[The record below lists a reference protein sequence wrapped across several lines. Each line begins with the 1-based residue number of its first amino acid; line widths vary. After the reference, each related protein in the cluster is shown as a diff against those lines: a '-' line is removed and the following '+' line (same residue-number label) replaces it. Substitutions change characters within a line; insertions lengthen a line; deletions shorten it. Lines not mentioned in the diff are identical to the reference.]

1 MSLVYRLSINPAGT
15 YLSTNDD
22 PASVTSRLLLSNL
35 GASAGSI
42 IALSQVGA
50 YATWAQASDTSTT
63 LLGLFVDANGQALPA
78 EVYVPYTSRTQ
89 SSGQNT
95 DIGPDFLIDGSGI
108 TQVKVPVGAVAM
120 IFSPN
125 DPFFSDNWDP
135 NGDYAVLAQV
145 VDSQTSLA
153 GSDLLFGTNGN
164 DLLVGGAGNDTLKGG
179 AGNDTLLG
187 GMGND
192 NFLAGPGNDVI
203 DGGVQTR
210 WPWIPSTSG
219 DNDVIDLSGN
229 SVGASINLSLRTI
242 ALNSPGSGTTTYS
255 HIENIYGTTSQD
267 TVTGRTSQSATVG
280 DGTSLFFYMN
290 GGSDVFNFDGYGVQQ
305 PWTGGV
311 TVSYGWSKTGV
322 RMQAL
327 SDNTASVSYGASG
340 SQLAGMDTLRN
351 ITQVADSP
359 FDDVFDLTQLRVNH
373 LGYMTDTERNTS
385 FFTVALYRGGHD
397 TVMGAGDVTLNF
409 SSINGSLNGKG
420 LTLDLTTGSVD
431 LSQLM
436 YNNAVLGIV
445 DFSGVRGVVG
455 TYFDDVLTGGVN
467 DKFEFF
473 QGQAGNDTI
482 NGGSGFDSAYYVS
495 SNEGIVV
502 HLAEGWAAS
511 ASQGFDTLR
520 SVEEIRGSS
529 FDDVYDARG
538 FTGGATSTTRNVGS
552 YWYGLNAFH
561 PGGGD
566 DLIYGNGATRI
577 SYENAM
583 VGVVVDLGQ
592 GYADARLASDKAL
605 EAYLT
610 VGHDVFSG
618 VAEARGTALDDL
630 LIGGGAGRI
639 TMGLPVEYF
648 MGFAGN
654 DTIDGLDGWDVVSY
668 GNAPGAIQ
676 VNLTL
681 STGQVQDGYGFT
693 DTLRHIEEIAGTNLS
708 DTFVG
713 DANNNTFQPLLG
725 NDSID
730 GGGGY
735 DEVNYA
741 GSNVGVTVRLA
752 AWVGSSGSLPTGYTG
767 SSLKEDGAID
777 VFKNIEGVEGSGYND
792 LLVGDNGNNR
802 LDGRGGFDTID
813 GGNGIDW
820 VEYNQAVQG
829 VVVDLS
835 QGLALDD
842 GQGIG
847 NAPQNEAVESDVL
860 LNIENVMGGYG
871 NDLITGDAGANYL
884 MGEAGADTLVGG
896 AGNDTLDG
904 GQYTDWRTSNDR
916 NWASYQSSTQAVV
929 VDLSGITGDGNSGQ
943 GTAQDGMGG
952 IDTLMRIEA
961 VRGSDYNDRIIGSAA
976 GAIEWFMGGAGND
989 TIDGGNISDDYDSY
1003 SYNFAAYWESPSGV
1017 NVNLSTG
1024 VATGGAGVDSLTRI
1038 NGVYGSTS
1046 ADVLTGSNA
1055 YAYAE
1060 IFWGN
1065 AGNDTIN
1072 GMGGND
1078 VVRYDNAST
1087 AVQVNLATGVA
1098 FDGQGGVDTLL
1109 NIEMINGSAFD
1120 DLLIG
1125 GASANGSGVVDG
1137 LEAFTG
1143 NAGNDTI
1150 DGGAG
1155 LDRVDYINSPDAVTV
1170 VLGGDGTGYAL
1181 DGFGGRDTLL
1191 HIEAVRASSHDD
1203 LLVASARNSYRTD
1216 GYHEEFE
1223 GLEGNDTIDASAGAA
1238 TMALYV
1244 HSAAGVVVNL
1254 ATGTASDGFGGT
1266 DSLIAV
1272 DGVAGSR
1279 FADVLIGDGSNNW
1292 LTGNGGD
1299 DTIMAGN
1306 GNDTLTGGTGNDWL
1320 DGGADNDLARF
1331 SGLRSEYT
1339 VTLTATGQVLVTDLV
1354 QGRDG
1359 VDVLSHIEQLSFVDT
1374 TLSAPV
1380 VQGVQ
1385 GVAYDWKNHML
1396 LSGVQVMATDGKA
1409 VAATPGDAFDLRGA
1423 SFDAA
1428 TGKLTVQVWANAA
1441 SAVDSLDFSASS
1453 SQASAVTFTS
1463 SLGSN
1468 WTPLANAAGGSVS
1481 MSAYYFDSNNP
1492 SSAGVSGAIQMG
1504 TLEFTLSGGASS
1516 AQINF
1521 SQIHVGNLQPAD
1533 QTLAM
1538 AGQVTGSSGSY
1549 SFSSLPAGTFGLSAS
1564 RSTSDGSNGITAA
1577 DALAALK
1584 IAVGINPNTDPD
1596 GAGPLSAPVVS
1607 PYQIMAADAN
1617 KDGKVT
1623 AADALAIL
1631 KMAVGQGSAP
1641 AKEWMFVEET
1651 RDFWDEVNHVFTLN
1665 RSNASWN
1672 SSIDLNLPNGATT
1685 NLVGVYKGDVN
1696 GSWTAPAGAVDLDAV
1711 DPTHFQT
1718 LVALLGVPVEQW
1730 GIVA

>member
-22 PASVTSRLLLSNL
+22 PASVTTRLLLSNL

-192 NFLAGPGNDVI
+192 SFLAGPGNDVI

-210 WPWIPSTSG
+210 WPWIPSPNG
-219 DNDVIDLSGN
+219 DADVIELVGN

-242 ALNSPGSGTTTYS
+242 SLNSAGSGTTTYS

-267 TVTGRTSQSATVG
+267 MVTGRTSQSATDG
-280 DGTSLFFYMN
+280 DASSIFLYMN
-290 GGSDVFNFDGYGVQQ
+290 GGNDFFNLDPYGVQQ
-305 PWTGGV
+305 PWAGGP
-311 TVSYGWSKTGV
+311 TISYGWSQTGV
-322 RMQAL
+322 RLQYV
-327 SDNTASVSYGASG
+327 SGNTAAVSYGA
-340 SQLAGMDTLRN
+340 AGNQQAGTDTLRN
-351 ITQVADSP
+351 VSAVADSP
-359 FDDVFDLTQLRVNH
+359 YDDVFDLSLMQVNA
-373 LGYMTDTERNTS
+373 LGYRTDTERDTS
-385 FFTVALYRGGHD
+385 FYTIVYYRGGHD
-397 TVMGAGDVTLNF
+397 TVIGTGDVTLYF
-409 SSINGSLNGKG
+409 ASINGSLDGKG
-420 LTLDLTTGSVD
+420 VTADLKSGSVD
-431 LSQLM
+431 LSHLSWFG
-436 YNNAVLGIV
+436 NPLGAV
-445 DFSGVRGVVG
+445 DFSGVRGLVG
-455 TYFDDVLTGGVN
+455 TSFDDVLIGGVN
-467 DKFEFF
+467 DKFENF
-473 QGQAGNDTI
+473 QGMGGNDTI
-482 NGGSGFDSAYYVS
+482 NGGTGFDSAYYS
-495 SNEGIVV
+495 SSTEGVVV

-520 SVEEIRGSS
+520 SVEEIRGSA

-538 FTGGATSTTRNVGS
+538 FTGGGSSTTRNVGS
-552 YWYGLNAFH
+552 YWNALNSFH

-566 DLIYGNGATRI
+566 DVIIGNGATRI

-618 VAEARGTALDDL
+618 VAEARGSALDDL

-654 DTIDGLDGWDVVSY
+654 DTIDGIDGWDVVSY

-820 VEYNQAVQG
+820 VEYNQAMQG
-829 VVVDLS
+829 IRVDLS
-835 QGLALDD
+835 QGLAFDD

-847 NAPQNEAVESDVL
+847 NAPQNEAVEFDVL

-904 GQYTDWRTSNDR
+904 GQYTDWRSPRDR

-961 VRGSDYNDRIIGSAA
+961 VRGSDFNDRLIGSAT
-976 GAIEWFMGGAGND
+976 GAVEWFQGGAGND
-989 TIDGGNISDDYDSY
+989 TIDGGAIPFLYGQY
-1003 SYNFAAYWESPSGV
+1003 GHNFVAYWEAGSAV
-1017 NVNLSTG
+1017 TVNLTEGWAS
-1024 VATGGAGVDSLTRI
+1024 GGAGTDSLTRI
-1038 NGVYGSTS
+1038 NGIFGTVYS
-1046 ADVLTGSNA
+1046 DVLIGSDATA
-1055 YAYAE
+1055 YTE
-1060 IFWGN
+1060 QFWGN
-1065 AGNDTIN
+1065 AGNDTID
-1072 GMGGND
+1072 GLGGKD
-1078 VVRYDNAST
+1078 AVRYDSANA
-1087 AVQVNLATGVA
+1087 AVQVNLALGVA
-1098 FDGQGGVDTLL
+1098 FDGQGGTDALQ
-1109 NIEMINGSAFD
+1109 NIEIIFGSAFD
-1120 DLLIG
+1120 DVLTG
-1125 GASANGSGVVDG
+1125 GAWANGSGVVDG
-1137 LEAFTG
+1137 FESFAG
-1143 NAGNDTI
+1143 NAGSDTLE
-1150 DGGAG
+1150 GGAG
-1155 LDRVDYINSPDAVTV
+1155 FDRVDYLSSPDAVTV
-1170 VLGGDGTGYAL
+1170 VLGGYGDGYAL
-1181 DGFGGRDTLL
+1181 EGWGGRDILR

-1203 LLVASARNSYRTD
+1203 LLVSSARNSYWVD
-1216 GYHEEFE
+1216 GYYEQFD
-1223 GLEGNDTIDASAGAA
+1223 GLEGNDTIDGSAGAA
-1238 TMALYV
+1238 TQASYV
-1244 HSAAGVVVNL
+1244 NSKAGVVANL
-1254 ATGTASDGFGGT
+1254 ATGTAQDGFGSIDT
-1266 DSLIAV
+1266 LIAV
-1272 DGVAGSR
+1272 DALNGSR
-1279 FADVLIGDGSNNW
+1279 FADE
-1292 LTGNGGD
+1292 LTGNSGRNVLLGNEGD
-1299 DTIMAGN
+1299 DRLDGAS
-1306 GNDTLTGGTGNDWL
+1306 GNDTLTGGAGNDWL

-1359 VDVLSHIEQLSFVDT
+1359 VDVLTHMEQLGFSDT